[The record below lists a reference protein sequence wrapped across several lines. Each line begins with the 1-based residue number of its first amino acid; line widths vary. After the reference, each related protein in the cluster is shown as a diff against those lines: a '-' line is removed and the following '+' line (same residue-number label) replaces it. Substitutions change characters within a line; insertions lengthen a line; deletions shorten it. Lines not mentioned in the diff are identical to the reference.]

1 MKMKK
6 SFIAILLAVALVCF
20 SSPAMA
26 DNADGNGN
34 FEIGTFAIGGGLDA
48 DGALIPNGAAGG
60 ISGAGGVSVG
70 SAQGSVETIESP
82 IYETTYMGNIYG
94 WGRWNPNNYSSEL
107 IGYETVF
114 FGGTEADLYSE
125 AGGFTSTD
133 DYTFDPSR
141 GTGAGVGSGSG
152 NYATTAGDLTV
163 SAFGIADASG
173 YIAGAAGQG
182 SLNGS
187 IIGGSPLVNSDGVS
201 LGVAGQGSLGG
212 FVGAAGAAGLGS
224 ADISAD
230 IDMWGNSY
238 SESYRF
244 TDGNTEGMGTFVG
257 VGTTVQSYGNVN
269 RSLIGTGFVAGGY
282 VAKGVVGTVTVQVS
296 GNGLAKAKA
305 FGVYSGAGE
314 LGCDFKGSANGYTQT
329 TATQVGGMNGSV
341 MSSSA
346 GMNVTINKPEID

>member
-1 MKMKK
+1 MKK
-6 SFIAILLAVALVCF
+6 LLIVCMMVIGLALG
-20 SSPAMA
+20 A
-26 DNADGNGN
+26 GNGMACDGPQCFGQGN
-34 FEIGTFAIGGGLDA
+34 FDISTFAIGSGLDA

-70 SAQGSVETIESP
+70 SAQGAVETKTICF
-82 IYETTYMGNIYG
+82 
-94 WGRWNPNNYSSEL
+94 WGRCRTIDL
-107 IGYETVF
+107 
-114 FGGTEADLYSE
+114 GGTEADLYSE

-133 DYTFDPSR
+133 DYTFPT
-141 GTGAGVGSGSG
+141 TGGMGVGSESK
-152 NYATTAGDLTV
+152 NFATTHGSLDV
-163 SAFGIADASG
+163 GAFGIADASG

-244 TDGNTEGMGTFVG
+244 TDGNTEGMGTHVG